1 MIAQPPT
8 PAAQRINARVFSM
21 TLTRSLLASA
31 ALGALMTFP
40 ASAQNVPYPTYQGAA
55 PAAPTQPAAEP
66 LEQAVP
72 AVRARGADGGA
83 TRSRSPAELK
93 PLGLEQ
99 KAWANPRQ
107 NMGPRQTMPGFLKV
121 TWRPDVVTT
130 INVREGM
137 LTVIRWP
144 MSETILSREL
154 SDKKTFESRI
164 GPDQRSIII
173 RPVFAGVDGNMVVYG
188 QSGNVY
194 NIYLRSLPFNS
205 PKLPDTTVEMIVG
218 GLSTSYGGTLH
229 STAPA
234 SSPYEDYRE
243 LYKPAVTT
251 KVEEFRAG
259 SREWANSASL
269 NPKDMQTNIDILVPD
284 REDQAIAPIRAWH
297 DKNFTYLDFGP
308 NAGSMN
314 QWPVAALLTDGSET
328 PVGTRTTGKNGS
340 IMVIEA
346 IGDMVLRNGRHL
358 VCLKLRNQPDNRVSP
373 ATVVARADT
382 APATLNTIRVPAPGQ
397 TAASPKRPAKA
408 TQTPARKRP
417 VVKGDVPATQV
428 QTVTHVAPAPVAATH
443 MTRPAQD
450 GFRFDASGL
459 TGKIQ

>member
-1 MIAQPPT
+1 
-8 PAAQRINARVFSM
+8 M
-21 TLTRSLLASA
+21 TLPRSLLASA
-31 ALGALMTFP
+31 ALGALLAMP
-40 ASAQNVPYPTYQGAA
+40 AAAQNVPYPSYPGSPR
-55 PAAPTQPAAEP
+55 PASTQPAAEP
-66 LEQAVP
+66 LQQPVPSVQARQSG
-72 AVRARGADGGA
+72 AAR
-83 TRSRSPAELK
+83 SHSPAELK

-99 KAWANPRQ
+99 KAWTNPRE

-121 TWRPDVVTT
+121 NWRPDAVTT

-137 LTVIRWP
+137 LTVVRWP
-144 MSETILSREL
+144 VSETILSREL

-173 RPVFAGVDGNMVVYG
+173 RSVFAGVDGNMVVYG

-218 GLSTSYGGTLH
+218 GLASNYGGTLH

-234 SSPYEDYRE
+234 SGPYEDYRE

-251 KVEEFRAG
+251 KVEQFRAG
-259 SREWANSASL
+259 SREWADSAPLKSR
-269 NPKDMQTNIDILVPD
+269 DMQTNIDILVPD
-284 REDQAIAPIRAWH
+284 RADQVIAPIRAWH

-314 QWPVAALLTDGSET
+314 QWPVASLLTDGSET
-328 PVGTRTTGKNGS
+328 PVGTRTTGPNGS
-340 IMVIEA
+340 IMIIEA
-346 IGDMVLRNGRHL
+346 IGDMVLRNGSHL

-373 ATVVARADT
+373 STVVARSDSSPASIET
-382 APATLNTIRVPAPGQ
+382 VRLAPAASAPAKQTPKPRPRPAIKKPVLKGDTPAP
-397 TAASPKRPAKA
+397 S
-408 TQTPARKRP
+408 
-417 VVKGDVPATQV
+417 V
-428 QTVTHVAPAPVAATH
+428 QTVTHVAPAPAAARLTK
-443 MTRPAQD
+443 PAQQP
-450 GFRFDASGL
+450 FRFDASGL